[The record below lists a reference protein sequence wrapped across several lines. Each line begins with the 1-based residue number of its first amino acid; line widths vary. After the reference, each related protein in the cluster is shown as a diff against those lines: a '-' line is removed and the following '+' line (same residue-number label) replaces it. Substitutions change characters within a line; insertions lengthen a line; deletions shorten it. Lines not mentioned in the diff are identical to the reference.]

1 VLDRDHA
8 KASAV
13 ASGIGGI
20 ALECD
25 VADAQSAEAAVNA
38 VAEQLGTAR
47 ILINSA
53 GIVAVRR
60 TLSREGPHPLEEF
73 DRVIRV
79 NLLGSFNMI
88 RLVTHLAQEL
98 EPLEGGERGV
108 VVNTASNAAF
118 DGQIGQAAYAASKG
132 GVVGMT
138 LP

>member
-1 VLDRDHA
+1 MNIDGMTAIVTGGGSGLGEAAARALSQKGARVAVLDRDHA

-60 TLSREGPHPLEEF
+60 TLSREGP
-73 DRVIRV
+73 
-79 NLLGSFNMI
+79 
-88 RLVTHLAQEL
+88 
-98 EPLEGGERGV
+98 
-108 VVNTASNAAF
+108 
-118 DGQIGQAAYAASKG
+118 
-132 GVVGMT
+132 
-138 LP
+138 